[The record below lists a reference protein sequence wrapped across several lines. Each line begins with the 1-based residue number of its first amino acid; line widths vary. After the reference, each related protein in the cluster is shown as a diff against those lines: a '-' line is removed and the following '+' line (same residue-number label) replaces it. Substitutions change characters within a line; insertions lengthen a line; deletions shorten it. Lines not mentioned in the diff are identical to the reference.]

1 MTSEHP
7 SSPRGKP
14 SLSVLV
20 PVTERARPLADIYRE
35 LKPVVEALGVEFE
48 FVFVISPWGT
58 ELAESLKPLRE
69 AGEPIR
75 VLELG
80 HHTGESAMLAA
91 AASQLKGDVVLTI
104 PTYRR
109 IHDSALAPLVDGVA
123 SGEADV
129 VSARRVMT
137 ESSLINRLQNW
148 GFHKIL
154 RMAAGGEFRD
164 IAFGVRA
171 VRRSVLEEI
180 PMYGDFFRFL
190 PILARAEGFRVQ
202 EVEVPQH
209 EEDRRTRIY
218 GPGIYVRR
226 LLDLFGLFFLVRFTQ
241 KPLRFFGL
249 IGAVLSMAGGAVLL
263 VMLIQRMGGKA
274 MADRPLL
281 LLGVLFVVLG
291 FQAIGIGL
299 VGEIIVHFNA
309 TGRRLYRTRPIDR

>member
-1 MTSEHP
+1 MTSREE
-7 SSPRGKP
+7 P

-20 PVTERARPLADIYRE
+20 PVTERPRPLADIYRK
-35 LKPVVEALGVEFE
+35 LKPVVEALGFEFE
-48 FVFVISPWGT
+48 FVFITSPWAT
-58 ELAESLKPLRE
+58 ELAESLRPFRE
-69 AGEPIR
+69 AGQPIR

-80 HHTGESAMLAA
+80 RHSGESAMLSAA
-91 AASQLKGDVVLTI
+91 AHILKGDVVLTI

-109 IHDSALAPLVDGVA
+109 IHDSAIAPLVDMVT

-129 VSARRVMT
+129 VSACRVMT

-154 RMAAGGEFRD
+154 RMTVGGEFRD

-171 VRRSVLEEI
+171 VRRPVLEQI

-190 PILARAEGFRVQ
+190 PILASAEGFRVQ

-209 EEDRRTRIY
+209 DEDRRTRIY
-218 GPGIYVRR
+218 GPGLYVRR
-226 LLDLFGLFFLVRFTQ
+226 LLDLLGLFFLVRFTQ

-249 IGAVLSMAGGAVLL
+249 IGAMLSTCGVAVLL
-263 VMLIQRMGGKA
+263 VMLVQRLGGTA

-281 LLGVLFVVLG
+281 LLGVLLVVLG

-309 TGRRLYRTRPIDR
+309 TGRRLYRTRPVDG